1 MTALNDAERAAAQR
15 DGKDVAGAS
24 NTALPLNVDQPVTE
38 RTGWYP
44 AWLPSRKFLA
54 AVIAIGGMQL
64 LATMD
69 STVAI
74 VALPKIQDELS
85 LSDAGRSWVITAYV
99 LTFGGLMLLGG
110 RLGDTIG
117 RKRTFIVG
125 VALFTI
131 ASILCGVAWD
141 ETTLVTARLLQGVGA
156 AIAAPTGLALIA
168 TTFPKGPARNAAT
181 AVLAAMTGIGSVMG
195 LVVGGA
201 LTEVSWRWAFLVNVP
216 IGLMMIYLAR
226 KTLTET
232 HRERMKLDAT
242 GAILATLACTAAVF
256 AFSMGPEKGWMSAIT
271 LGSGLAALV
280 FFLAFLFVE
289 RTALNP
295 VVPFSLF
302 RDRNRVATFA
312 AVFLAGGVMF
322 TLTVLIG
329 LYVQDIMGYSA
340 LKAGLGFIPFVIALG
355 IGLGLSSQ
363 LVSVFAPRV
372 LVIAGGVLV
381 LAAMV
386 YGSTLNGGIPYFPN
400 LVIPITVGGLGIGMI
415 VVPLTVSAIA
425 GVDLDEIGPVSAIAL
440 MLQSLGGPVVL
451 AVIQAVI
458 TSRTLYLGGTT
469 GPVRNMNPE
478 QLHALDQGY
487 TYGLLWVAAVAVIV
501 GAVALFI
508 GYTASQVAHA
518 QEVKEAI
525 DAGELGSTMGH
536 SELSSTPTRS
546 DV

>member
-1 MTALNDAERAAAQR
+1 MTALNDAARATANSSERAVPMRLDPA
-15 DGKDVAGAS
+15 
-24 NTALPLNVDQPVTE
+24 PLA
-38 RTGWYP
+38 RTSKYIP
-44 AWLPSRKFLA
+44 SWLPSGRFFA
-54 AVIAIGGMQL
+54 AVTAIGGMQL

-69 STVAI
+69 STIAI
-74 VALPKIQDELS
+74 VALPKIQDELN

-131 ASILCGVAWD
+131 ASVLCGIAWD
-141 ETTLVTARLLQGVGA
+141 EATLVIARLLQGVGA
-156 AIAAPTGLALIA
+156 AIASPTGLALVA

-181 AVLAAMTGIGSVMG
+181 AVFAAMTGIGSVMG

-201 LTEVSWRWAFLVNVP
+201 LVEVSWRLAFLVNVP
-216 IGLMMIYLAR
+216 IGLLMIYLAR
-226 KTLTET
+226 KTLRET
-232 HRERMKLDAT
+232 NRERMKMDAA
-242 GAILATLACTAAVF
+242 GALLATVGCTAAVF
-256 AFSMGPEKGWMSAIT
+256 GFAQAPENGWASPIT
-271 LGSGLAALV
+271 FAAGIAAV
-280 FFLAFLFVE
+280 LAFVAFVFVE
-289 RTALNP
+289 RRAVNP

-302 RDRNRVATFA
+302 RDRNRLATFA

-340 LKAGLGFIPFVIALG
+340 LRAGVGFIPFVIALG
-355 IGLGLSSQ
+355 VGLGLSSQ
-363 LVSVFAPRV
+363 LVSYFPPRL
-372 LVIAGGVLV
+372 LVIAGGILV
-381 LAAMV
+381 LGAML

-400 LVIPITVGGLGIGMI
+400 LVLPITVGGFGIGMI

-425 GVDLDEIGPVSAIAL
+425 GVGFDQIGPVSAIAL
-440 MLQSLGGPVVL
+440 MLQNLGGPVVL
-451 AVIQAVI
+451 AIIQAVI

-469 GPVRNMNPE
+469 GPVKKMDDA

-508 GYTASQVAHA
+508 GYTAQQVAHA
-518 QEVKEAI
+518 QEVKDAI
-525 DAGELGSTMGH
+525 DAGEL
-536 SELSSTPTRS
+536 
-546 DV
+546 

>member
-1 MTALNDAERAAAQR
+1 MTALNDAERAAIRR
-15 DGKDVAGAS
+15 DAEGGANRS
-24 NTALPLNVDQPVTE
+24 LPMHVEHTAAEQ
-38 RTGWYP
+38 TGRSP
-44 AWLPSRKFLA
+44 AWLPSRRFIA

-156 AIAAPTGLALIA
+156 AIASPTGLALIA

-181 AVLAAMTGIGSVMG
+181 AVFAAMTGVGSVMG

-216 IGLMMIYLAR
+216 IGLLMIHLAR
-226 KTLTET
+226 KTLRET
-232 HRERMKLDAT
+232 HRERLKLDAA
-242 GAILATLACTAAVF
+242 GAILATLGCTAAVF
-256 AFSMGPEKGWMSAIT
+256 GFSMGPEQGWLSPIT
-271 LGSGLAALV
+271 IASGVAAAVFLLV
-280 FFLAFLFVE
+280 FLYVE
-289 RTALNP
+289 RTADNP
-295 VVPFSLF
+295 VMPFDLF
-302 RDRNRVATFA
+302 KDRNRVATFA

-340 LKAGLGFIPFVIALG
+340 LRAGVGFIPFVIALG
-355 IGLGLSSQ
+355 IGLGLSSH
-363 LVSVFAPRV
+363 LVSIFPPRV

-381 LAAMV
+381 LAAML

-400 LVIPITVGGLGIGMI
+400 LVLPITVGGFGIGMI
-415 VVPLTVSAIA
+415 VVPLMVSAIA
-425 GVDLDEIGPVSAIAL
+425 GVGFDQIGPVSAIAL
-440 MLQSLGGPVVL
+440 MLQNLGGPVVL

-458 TSRTLYLGGTT
+458 TSRTLFLGGTT
-469 GPVRNMNPE
+469 GPVKYMDSA

-501 GAVALFI
+501 GGAALFI
-508 GYTASQVAHA
+508 GYTSAQVAHA
-518 QEVKEAI
+518 QEVKDAI
-525 DAGELGSTMGH
+525 DAGEL
-536 SELSSTPTRS
+536 
-546 DV
+546 

>member
-1 MTALNDAERAAAQR
+1 MTALNDSERAAIRRDAQGGTDR
-15 DGKDVAGAS
+15 
-24 NTALPLNVDQPVTE
+24 ALPEQAKPSAVA
-38 RTGWYP
+38 RTSRSP
-44 AWLPSRKFLA
+44 EWLPSRRFIA

-141 ETTLVTARLLQGVGA
+141 ETTLVIARLLQGVGA
-156 AIAAPTGLALIA
+156 AIASPTGLALIA

-181 AVLAAMTGIGSVMG
+181 AVFAAMTGVGSVMG
-195 LVVGGA
+195 LILGGA
-201 LTEVSWRWAFLVNVP
+201 LTEVSWRLAFLVNVP
-216 IGLMMIYLAR
+216 VGLVMIYLAR
-226 KTLTET
+226 TTLRET
-232 HRERMKLDAT
+232 HKERLKLDAS
-242 GAILATLACTAAVF
+242 GAILATLGCTAAVF
-256 AFSMGPEKGWMSAIT
+256 GFTQGPENGWLEPIT
-271 LGSGLAALV
+271 IGSLVAAAV
-280 FFLAFLFVE
+280 FLIAFLIVE
-289 RTALNP
+289 RTAENP
-295 VVPFSLF
+295 VVPFDLF
-302 RDRNRVATFA
+302 KDRNRVATFA

-329 LYVQDIMGYSA
+329 LYVQDILGYSA
-340 LKAGLGFIPFVIALG
+340 LRAGIGFIPFVIALG
-355 IGLGLSSQ
+355 IGLAVSSQ
-363 LVSVFAPRV
+363 LVSMFSPRV
-372 LVIAGGVLV
+372 LTIAGGVLV
-381 LAAMV
+381 LGAMI
-386 YGSTLNGGIPYFPN
+386 YGSTLHLGIPYFPD
-400 LVIPITVGGLGIGMI
+400 LVLPITIGGFGIGMI

-425 GVDLDEIGPVSAIAL
+425 GVGFDQIGPVSAIAL
-440 MLQSLGGPVVL
+440 MLQNLGGPIVL
-451 AVIQAVI
+451 AIVQAVI

-469 GPVRNMNPE
+469 GPVKNMDSV

-501 GAVALFI
+501 GVVALFI
-508 GYTASQVAHA
+508 GYTADQVAHA
-518 QEVKEAI
+518 QEVKDAI
-525 DAGELGSTMGH
+525 DHGEL
-536 SELSSTPTRS
+536 
-546 DV
+546 

>member
-1 MTALNDAERAAAQR
+1 MTALNDAARTTANSSERAVPMRLEPAALA
-15 DGKDVAGAS
+15 KTNKYIPS
-24 NTALPLNVDQPVTE
+24 
-38 RTGWYP
+38 
-44 AWLPSRKFLA
+44 WLPSPRFFA
-54 AVIAIGGMQL
+54 AVTAIGGMQL

-74 VALPKIQDELS
+74 VALPKIQDELA

-117 RKRTFIVG
+117 RKRTFIAG

-131 ASILCGVAWD
+131 ASVLCGIAWD
-141 ETTLVTARLLQGVGA
+141 ETTLVIARLLQGVGA
-156 AIAAPTGLALIA
+156 AIASPTGLALVA

-181 AVLAAMTGIGSVMG
+181 AVFAAMTGIGSVMG

-201 LTEVSWRWAFLVNVP
+201 LVEVSWRFAFLVNVP
-216 IGLMMIYLAR
+216 IGLLMIYLAR
-226 KTLTET
+226 NTLRET
-232 HRERMKLDAT
+232 HRERMKMDAA
-242 GAILATLACTAAVF
+242 GALLATVGCTAAVF
-256 AFSMGPEKGWMSAIT
+256 GFAQAPENGWLSPVTMAAGAAAAVAF
-271 LGSGLAALV
+271 V
-280 FFLAFLFVE
+280 AFVFVE
-289 RTALNP
+289 RRAVNP

-340 LKAGLGFIPFVIALG
+340 LHAGVGFIPFVIALG

-363 LVSVFAPRV
+363 LVSYFPPRI

-381 LAAMV
+381 LGAMI

-400 LVIPITVGGLGIGMI
+400 LVLPITVGGFGIGMI

-425 GVDLDEIGPVSAIAL
+425 GVGFDQIGPVSAIAL
-440 MLQSLGGPVVL
+440 MLQNLGGPVVL
-451 AVIQAVI
+451 AIIQAVI

-469 GPVRNMNPE
+469 GPVKKMDSA

-501 GAVALFI
+501 GVVALFI
-508 GYTASQVAHA
+508 GYTAQQVAHA

-525 DAGELGSTMGH
+525 DAGEL
-536 SELSSTPTRS
+536 
-546 DV
+546 

>member
-1 MTALNDAERAAAQR
+1 MTALNDAERAR
-15 DGKDVAGAS
+15 G
-24 NTALPLNVDQPVTE
+24 NNRALPMRIEQDRPGRNNRL
-38 RTGWYP
+38 P
-44 AWLPSRKFLA
+44 AWLPSWNFIA
-54 AVIAIGGMQL
+54 AVMAIGGMQL

-74 VALPKIQDELS
+74 VALPKIQDELG

-131 ASILCGVAWD
+131 ASVLCGVAWD
-141 ETTLVTARLLQGVGA
+141 EATLVVARLLQGVGS
-156 AIAAPTGLALIA
+156 AIASPTGLALVA

-181 AVLAAMTGIGSVMG
+181 AVFAAMTGVGSVMG

-201 LTEVSWRWAFLVNVP
+201 LTEVSWRLAFLVNIP
-216 IGLMMIYLAR
+216 IGLVMILLAR
-226 KTLTET
+226 KTLQET
-232 HRERMKLDAT
+232 DRAPMKLDAA

-256 AFSMGPEKGWMSAIT
+256 GFSMGPEQGWLSPIT
-271 LGSGLAALV
+271 LVSGAAAAL
-280 FFLAFLFVE
+280 FGLAFLYVE
-289 RTALNP
+289 RTAENP

-302 RDRNRVATFA
+302 RERNRVATLA

-340 LKAGLGFIPFVIALG
+340 LRAGIGFIPFVIALG
-355 IGLGLSSQ
+355 IGLGASSV
-363 LVSVFAPRV
+363 LVSRFSPRV
-372 LVIAGGVLV
+372 LVIAGGILV
-381 LAAMV
+381 LGAMI
-386 YGSTLNGGIPYFPN
+386 YGSTLNAGIPYFPN
-400 LVIPITVGGLGIGMI
+400 LVLPITVGGFGIGMI

-425 GVDLDEIGPVSAIAL
+425 GVGFDEIGPVSAIAL
-440 MLQSLGGPVVL
+440 MLQNLGGPVVL
-451 AVIQAVI
+451 AIIQAVI

-469 GPVRNMNPE
+469 GPVKNMNPA

-487 TYGLLWVAAVAVIV
+487 TYGLLWVAAVAVLV

-508 GYTASQVAHA
+508 RYTAEEVAHA
-518 QEVKEAI
+518 QEVKDAL
-525 DAGELGSTMGH
+525 DAGEL
-536 SELSSTPTRS
+536 
-546 DV
+546 D

>member
-1 MTALNDAERAAAQR
+1 MTALNDAERAAIHR
-15 DGKDVAGAS
+15 DAEGGANRS
-24 NTALPLNVDQPVTE
+24 QPLRFPKSSEYPALEQTS
-38 RTGWYP
+38 RYP
-44 AWLPSRKFLA
+44 AWLPSRRFIA

-74 VALPKIQDELS
+74 VALPRIQDELS

-131 ASILCGVAWD
+131 ASILCGLAWN
-141 ETTLVTARLLQGVGA
+141 EATLVTARLLQGVGA
-156 AIAAPTGLALIA
+156 AIASPTALALIA

-181 AVLAAMTGIGSVMG
+181 AIFAAMTGVGSVMG
-195 LVVGGA
+195 LIVGGA
-201 LTEVSWRWAFLVNVP
+201 LTEVSWRWAFLINIP
-216 IGLMMIYLAR
+216 IGLLMIRLAR
-226 KTLTET
+226 KTLRET
-232 HRERMKLDAT
+232 QRERLKLDAA
-242 GAILATLACTAAVF
+242 GAILATLGCTAAVF
-256 AFSMGPEKGWMSAIT
+256 GFSMGPEQGWLSPLT
-271 LGSGLAALV
+271 VGSGMAALV
-280 FFLAFLFVE
+280 FLIAFLYVE
-289 RTALNP
+289 RTADNP
-295 VVPFSLF
+295 VVPFELF
-302 RDRNRVATFA
+302 KDRNRVATFA

-340 LKAGLGFIPFVIALG
+340 LHAGVGFIPFVIALG
-355 IGLGLSSQ
+355 IGLGLSSH
-363 LVSVFAPRV
+363 LVSLFPPRV

-381 LAAMV
+381 LGAML

-400 LVIPITVGGLGIGMI
+400 LVLPITVGGFGIGMI

-425 GVDLDEIGPVSAIAL
+425 GVGFDQIGPVSAIAL
-440 MLQSLGGPVVL
+440 MLQNLGGPVVL

-469 GPVRNMNPE
+469 GPVKFMDTA

-501 GAVALFI
+501 GGAALFI
-508 GYTASQVAHA
+508 GYTSAQVAHA
-518 QEVKEAI
+518 QEVKDAL
-525 DAGELGSTMGH
+525 DAGEL
-536 SELSSTPTRS
+536 
-546 DV
+546 

>member
-1 MTALNDAERAAAQR
+1 MTALNDAERAAIQRDAAGKGRRGSKRAQDRALSARASGAGAGGTAAQR
-15 DGKDVAGAS
+15 SSKVPS
-24 NTALPLNVDQPVTE
+24 
-38 RTGWYP
+38 WF
-44 AWLPSRKFLA
+44 PSRRFIA

-69 STVAI
+69 STIAI

-141 ETTLVTARLLQGVGA
+141 EVTLVIARLLQGVGA
-156 AIAAPTGLALIA
+156 AIASPTGLALIA

-181 AVLAAMTGIGSVMG
+181 AVFAAMTGVGSVMG

-201 LTEVSWRWAFLVNVP
+201 LTEVSWRLAFLVNVP
-216 IGLMMIYLAR
+216 IGLIVIYLAR
-226 KTLTET
+226 KTLRET
-232 HRERMKLDAT
+232 HKERLKLDAA
-242 GAILATLACTAAVF
+242 GALLATLGCTAAVF
-256 AFSMGPEKGWMSAIT
+256 AFSMGPEQGWLSSVT
-271 LGSGLAALV
+271 LGSGAAALACLAA
-280 FFLAFLFVE
+280 FLYVE
-289 RTALNP
+289 RTAENP

-302 RDRNRVATFA
+302 HDRNRVATFA
-312 AVFLAGGVMF
+312 AIFLAGGVMF

-340 LKAGLGFIPFVIALG
+340 LRAGIGFIPFVIALG
-355 IGLGLSSQ
+355 IGLGLSSA
-363 LVSVFAPRV
+363 LVSKFPPRL
-372 LVIAGGVLV
+372 LVIGGGVLV
-381 LAAMV
+381 LAAML
-386 YGSTLNGGIPYFPN
+386 YGSTLDAGIPYFPN
-400 LVIPITVGGLGIGMI
+400 LVLPITVGGFGIGMI

-425 GVDLDEIGPVSAIAL
+425 GVGFDQIGPVSAIAL

-451 AVIQAVI
+451 AIIQAVI
-458 TSRTLYLGGTT
+458 TSRTLYLGGTN
-469 GPVRNMNPE
+469 GPVKDMNAA

-501 GAVALFI
+501 GGAALFI
-508 GYTASQVAHA
+508 GYTAEQVAHA
-518 QEVKEAI
+518 QEVKDAI
-525 DAGELGSTMGH
+525 DAGEL
-536 SELSSTPTRS
+536 
-546 DV
+546 